1 MNDNIIEESNGVMTT
16 KRVSDSSY
24 GNAIAATDTIE
35 PNNIVENVTNNPVE
49 MNNNSESTPKSHGR
63 TYIEIVATKDE
74 AGQPMS
80 VLEVDLIISREKG
93 KESRR
98 LTMNFA
104 EIDEASKQIVEK
116 SVNIDRDS
124 FNELKEF
131 FSNLDWNS

>member
-1 MNDNIIEESNGVMTT
+1 MNDNIIEEGNSVMTT
-16 KRVSDSSY
+16 ERVSSSSY
-24 GNAIAATDTIE
+24 GNSITATDTVE
-35 PNNIVENVTNNPVE
+35 SNSVVENGLQNPEGEVVKSP
-49 MNNNSESTPKSHGR
+49 NSHGR
-63 TYIEIVATKDE
+63 TYIEIVATRDE
-74 AGQPMS
+74 SGQPMS

-93 KESRR
+93 KENRR

-116 SVNIDRDS
+116 SVNIDRGS